1 MGRSNYRTA
10 DVVAARHA
18 EVAHTVWRRLFC
30 TPPLRPEAGRAR
42 REWLLCHKCGPHI
55 HCAVPY
61 PTELVHLIRVLGQS
75 EAALDVFPVTS
86 PFCRLTPAFSLSWP
100 SSLFLPHLPPGSC
113 SDLLIS
119 SGLHRLPLRLLYCFR
134 CANTRGLPPIL
145 LSLSLENLRLTPPLL
160 QRHIS
165 SVSFV
170 SGPPRCSESPRKPSN
185 AAELQPEASSRQ
197 PTLPSPK
204 DQAARDNSLH
214 PLVRACA
221 LL

>member
-1 MGRSNYRTA
+1 M
-10 DVVAARHA
+10 
-18 EVAHTVWRRLFC
+18 AHTVWRRLFC
-30 TPPLRPEAGRAR
+30 TPPGGLCVPKLAGRAVSG
-42 REWLLCHKCGPHI
+42 CACQNCGPHI
-55 HCAVPY
+55 SCAVPY

-100 SSLFLPHLPPGSC
+100 SSLFLPHFRQDPVQTC
-113 SDLLIS
+113 SSRLACTDHPCDCFIASDALIH
-119 SGLHRLPLRLLYCFR
+119 GDRLLSSCPCPSKIF
-134 CANTRGLPPIL
+134 
-145 LSLSLENLRLTPPLL
+145 RLTPPLL

-170 SGPPRCSESPRKPSN
+170 SELPRCSESPRKLSN

-197 PTLPSPK
+197 PTLPRPK
-204 DQAARDNSLH
+204 DRAPRDNSLR
-214 PLVRACA
+214 PLARACA